1 MDELLESSVAAVDV
15 KMPLTNEAGR
25 RTNKVATSFS
35 SLARGE
41 IGELYLLRRLK
52 GNIFDFAV
60 TEDH

>member
-1 MDELLESSVAAVDV
+1 M

-25 RTNKVATSFS
+25 RTNTVATRFN

-41 IGELYLLRRLK
+41 IGELYMLRGLK

-60 TEDH
+60 TPGH